1 MDNKVSIEEMQAL
14 KVLLVDDHAI
24 LRAGVKATLST
35 DHLMKV
41 IAEAGNGKEGLDL
54 AVEYEPDLILL
65 DLQMPVLN
73 GLETLKRIRAKK
85 IKSKVV
91 IFTESDLEIDVVE
104 AFRFGANGYL
114 LKDIEPLDLIGCIK
128 SICAD
133 ASVESPQPKN
143 KLMLSLSSEINVG
156 IIESLS
162 HREIDV
168 VKLLAEGHSNK
179 VISKLLFISPGTVKI
194 HVKNILR
201 KLNLKSRVAVT
212 IWAHNRT
219 IK

>member
-114 LKDIEPLDLIGCIK
+114 LKDIEPLDLINCIK

>member
-14 KVLLVDDHAI
+14 KVLLVDDHVI

-114 LKDIEPLDLIGCIK
+114 LKDIEPLDLISYIK